1 MILLVAF
8 VLKKQRRQFKLTY
21 RIKDYLNSLFSL
33 QRRGIK
39 LGLEHTKSL
48 LKFFDNPHEKFL
60 TIHVAGTNGKG
71 STCAYIERILRD
83 SGYKVGIYTSP
94 HLFNFNERI
103 RIDGLPISD
112 QEIVSFLDN
121 SFKEINKIGS
131 TFFEVTTVMAFDY
144 FCKKKVDIAVIETGL
159 GGRLDATNIINP
171 VISVITSISMDHT
184 EILGET
190 IEQIA
195 KEKSGIIKE
204 KTPVFVYKQDSNIL
218 DIFQKKAIALDTEIK
233 ISKIPKN
240 ISVNSRGTQF
250 TFNSQKYTI
259 PLFGSHQARNATLAI
274 DVVSQFDPKIK
285 YDMIYNSLKRVFW
298 PGRMQKIGERIFY
311 DVSHNKKGMEKT
323 LQALKELYP
332 GKDIHGLLC
341 LKKDKDLTSL
351 ESVILKNFKT
361 LFISEDQKG
370 FLLKSNIIE
379 KELTRV
385 NIKCN
390 PVSSIKNGSENL
402 KNLVKNNS
410 SVGLILGSH
419 YIAEEVF
426 NAFEISFDNY
436 YI

>member
-1 MILLVAF
+1 M
-8 VLKKQRRQFKLTY
+8 TY
-21 RIKDYLNSLFSL
+21 KVGNYLNSLFSL

-48 LKFFDNPHEKFL
+48 LSFFDNPHEKFL

-71 STCAYIERILRD
+71 STCAYIERILRY

-103 RIDGLPISD
+103 RVDGRPIAD
-112 QEIVSFLDN
+112 EEIISFLDN
-121 SFKEINKIGS
+121 ALKEIDKIGS
-131 TFFEVTTVMAFDY
+131 TFFEVTTVMAFNY
-144 FCKKKVDIAVIETGL
+144 FCKKKVDIAIVETGL
-159 GGRLDATNIINP
+159 GGRLDATNVINP
-171 VISVITSISMDHT
+171 IISVITSISMDHT
-184 EILGET
+184 EILGDS

-195 KEKSGIIKE
+195 DEKSGIIKE
-204 KTPVFVYKQDSNIL
+204 KTPLFVYRQDSNIL
-218 DIFQKKAIALDTEIK
+218 DIFQKKAIALNTEIK

-250 TFNSQKYTI
+250 TFNSQEYMI

-274 DVVSQFDPKIK
+274 DVVSKFDPKIK

-298 PGRMQKIGERIFY
+298 PGRMQKIGKRIFY

-323 LQALKELYP
+323 LQTMKELYP

-341 LKKDKDLTSL
+341 LKKDKELISL
-351 ESVILKNFKT
+351 KSVILKNFKT
-361 LFISEDQKG
+361 LIVSEDQKG
-370 FLLKSNIIE
+370 LLLKSNILA

-390 PVSSIKNGSENL
+390 PVSSLKNGLVIL

-410 SVGLILGSH
+410 SVGLVFGSH

-426 NAFEISFDNY
+426 HAFEISFDNY

>member
-1 MILLVAF
+1 M
-8 VLKKQRRQFKLTY
+8 TY
-21 RIKDYLNSLFSL
+21 KIEYYLNSLFSL

-48 LKFFDNPHEKFL
+48 LKFFGNPHEKFL

-71 STCAYIERILRD
+71 STCAYIERILRY

-103 RIDGLPISD
+103 RVDGIPISD

-121 SFKEINKIGS
+121 TFEEINKIAS

-144 FCKKKVDIAVIETGL
+144 FSKKKVDIAVIETGL
-159 GGRLDATNIINP
+159 GGRLDATNVISP

-184 EILGET
+184 EILGDS

-204 KTPVFVYKQDSNIL
+204 KTPLFVYQQDANIL
-218 DIFQKKAIALDTEIK
+218 DVFQKKAIDHNAEMK

-240 ISVNSRGTQF
+240 IRVNLKGTQF
-250 TFNSQKYTI
+250 TFNNQDYII
-259 PLFGSHQARNATLAI
+259 PLFGSHQARNAALAI
-274 DVVSQFDPKIK
+274 DVVGQFDPKIK
-285 YDMIYNSLKRVFW
+285 YDMIYNSLKKVFW
-298 PGRMQKIGERIFY
+298 PGRMQKIRQRIFY
-311 DVSHNKKGMEKT
+311 DVSHNEKGMEKT
-323 LQALKELYP
+323 LQVLKELYP

-341 LKKDKDLTSL
+341 LKKDKELISL
-351 ESVILKNFKT
+351 KSVILKNFKT
-361 LFISEDQKG
+361 LLISEDQKG
-370 FLLKSNIIE
+370 LLIKSNILE
-379 KELTRV
+379 RKLTKF
-385 NIKCN
+385 NISCN
-390 PVSSIKNGSENL
+390 SVSSIKNGSVMLE
-402 KNLVKNNS
+402 NLVKNNS
-410 SVGLILGSH
+410 SVGLIFGSH

-426 NAFEISFDNY
+426 NAFEIPFDNY

>member
-1 MILLVAF
+1 M
-8 VLKKQRRQFKLTY
+8 TY
-21 RIKDYLNSLFSL
+21 KVKNYLNSLFSL

-39 LGLEHTKSL
+39 LGLEHTKNL

-71 STCAYIERILRD
+71 STCACIEKILRY

-103 RIDGLPISD
+103 RVDGLPISD

-131 TFFEVTTVMAFDY
+131 TFFEVTTVMAFNY
-144 FCKKKVDIAVIETGL
+144 FSKKKVDIAVIETGL
-159 GGRLDATNIINP
+159 GGRLDATNVINP
-171 VISVITSISMDHT
+171 IISVITSISMDHT
-184 EILGET
+184 EILGDS

-195 KEKSGIIKE
+195 NEKSGIIKE
-204 KTPVFVYKQDSNIL
+204 KTPLFVYQQDSYVL
-218 DIFQKKAIALDTEIK
+218 DIFQKKAIAHNAEMK
-233 ISKIPKN
+233 ISKVPKN

-250 TFNSQKYTI
+250 TFNNKEYTI
-259 PLFGSHQARNATLAI
+259 PLFGSHQARNAALAI
-274 DVVSQFDPKIK
+274 DVVGKFDPKIK
-285 YDMIYNSLKRVFW
+285 YGMIYNSLERVFW
-298 PGRMQKIGERIFY
+298 PGRMQKIGQRIFY

-332 GKDIHGLLC
+332 GKDIYGLLC

-351 ESVILKNFKT
+351 KSIISKNFKT
-361 LFISEDQKG
+361 LFISDDQKG
-370 FLLKSNIIE
+370 LLLKSSILE
-379 KELTRV
+379 KELKRV

-390 PVSSIKNGSENL
+390 PVSSIKNGSKAIE
-402 KNLVKNNS
+402 NLVKNS
-410 SVGLILGSH
+410 CSVGLIFGSH

-426 NAFEISFDNY
+426 HAFEISFDNY

>member
-1 MILLVAF
+1 MTY
-8 VLKKQRRQFKLTY
+8 KLEN
-21 RIKDYLNSLFSL
+21 YLNSLFSL

-39 LGLEHTKSL
+39 LGLEHTKNL

-71 STCAYIERILRD
+71 STCAYIERILRY

-103 RIDGLPISD
+103 RVDGLPISD

-144 FCKKKVDIAVIETGL
+144 FNKNKVDIAVIETGL
-159 GGRLDATNIINP
+159 GGRLDATNVISP

-184 EILGET
+184 EILGDS

-204 KTPVFVYKQDSNIL
+204 KTPLFVYQQDTNIL
-218 DIFQKKAIALDTEIK
+218 DVFKKKAIFHNAEIK

-240 ISVNSRGTQF
+240 ISVTSRGTQF
-250 TFNSQKYTI
+250 TFNNQDYTI
-259 PLFGSHQARNATLAI
+259 PLFGSHQARNAALAI
-274 DVVSQFDPKIK
+274 DVVSHFDPKIK
-285 YDMIYNSLKRVFW
+285 DDIIYNSLKTVFW
-298 PGRMQKIGERIFY
+298 PGRMQKIRQKIFY

-323 LQALKELYP
+323 LQTLKELYP
-332 GKDIHGLLC
+332 DEDIHGLLC

-351 ESVILKNFKT
+351 KSVILKNFKT
-361 LFISEDQKG
+361 LFISEDKKG
-370 FLLKSNIIE
+370 LLLKSSILE
-379 KELTRV
+379 QELARV
-385 NIKCN
+385 NIKCK
-390 PVSSIKNGSENL
+390 PVSSIKKGSENIE
-402 KNLVKNNS
+402 NLVKNNS
-410 SVGLILGSH
+410 SVGLIFGSH

-426 NAFEISFDNY
+426 HAFEIPFDNY

>member
-1 MILLVAF
+1 MILLVVF

-121 SFKEINKIGS
+121 TFKEINKIGS

-144 FCKKKVDIAVIETGL
+144 FSKKKVDIAVVETGL
-159 GGRLDATNIINP
+159 GGRLDATNVINP

-184 EILGET
+184 EILGDS

-204 KTPVFVYKQDSNIL
+204 KTPLFVYQQENNIL
-218 DIFQKKAIALDTEIK
+218 DVFQKKAIACNAEIK

-240 ISVNSRGTQF
+240 ISINSEGTQF
-250 TFNSQKYTI
+250 NYNNKDYTI
-259 PLFGSHQARNATLAI
+259 PLFGSHQARNAALAI

-285 YDMIYNSLKRVFW
+285 YNIIYNSLKRVFW
-298 PGRMQKIGERIFY
+298 PGRMQKIGQRIFY
-311 DVSHNKKGMEKT
+311 DVSHNEKGMEKT

-332 GKDIHGLLC
+332 GKDIYGLLC
-341 LKKDKDLTSL
+341 LKKDKELTPLKSL
-351 ESVILKNFKT
+351 IMQNFKN
-361 LFISEDQKG
+361 LFISEDQMG
-370 FLLKSNIIE
+370 LLLKSSILE
-379 KELTRV
+379 KRLDEI

-390 PVSSIKNGSENL
+390 PVSSIKNGSEIL

-410 SVGLILGSH
+410 SVGLIFGSH

-426 NAFEISFDNY
+426 QAFEISFDNY

>member
-1 MILLVAF
+1 MTY
-8 VLKKQRRQFKLTY
+8 KLEN
-21 RIKDYLNSLFSL
+21 YLNSLFSL

-39 LGLEHTKSL
+39 LGLEHTKNL

-71 STCAYIERILRD
+71 STCAYIERILRY

-103 RIDGLPISD
+103 RVDGLPISD

-144 FCKKKVDIAVIETGL
+144 FNKNKVDIAVIETGL
-159 GGRLDATNIINP
+159 GGRLDATNVISP

-184 EILGET
+184 EILGDS

-204 KTPVFVYKQDSNIL
+204 KTPLFVYQQDTNIL
-218 DIFQKKAIALDTEIK
+218 DVFKKKAISHNAEIK

-240 ISVNSRGTQF
+240 ISVTSRGTQF
-250 TFNSQKYTI
+250 TFNNQDYTI
-259 PLFGSHQARNATLAI
+259 PLFGSHQARNAALAI
-274 DVVSQFDPKIK
+274 DVVSHFDPKIK
-285 YDMIYNSLKRVFW
+285 DDIIYNSLKTVFW
-298 PGRMQKIGERIFY
+298 PGRMQKIRQKIFY

-323 LQALKELYP
+323 LQTLKELYP
-332 GKDIHGLLC
+332 DEDIHGLLC

-351 ESVILKNFKT
+351 KSVILKNFKT
-361 LFISEDQKG
+361 LFISEDKKG
-370 FLLKSNIIE
+370 FLLKSSILE
-379 KELTRV
+379 QELARV
-385 NIKCN
+385 NIKCK
-390 PVSSIKNGSENL
+390 PVSSIKKGSENIE
-402 KNLVKNNS
+402 NLVKNNS
-410 SVGLILGSH
+410 SVGLIFGSH

-426 NAFEISFDNY
+426 HAFEIPFDNY